1 MFHEKINMFLV
12 LSWKDQ
18 YFLVFHEK
26 VSILVWH
33 ETVKMF
39 WFSMNTKETCLK

>member
-1 MFHEKINMFLV
+1 V
-12 LSWKDQ
+12 L
-18 YFLVFHEK
+18 
-26 VSILVWH
+26 H